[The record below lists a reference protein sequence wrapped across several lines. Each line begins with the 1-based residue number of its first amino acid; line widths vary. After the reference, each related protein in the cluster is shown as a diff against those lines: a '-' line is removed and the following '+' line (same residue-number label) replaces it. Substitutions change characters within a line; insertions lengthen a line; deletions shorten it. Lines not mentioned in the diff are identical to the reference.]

1 MRHQPDGRYKW
12 ILHVGHFSKYTGLTP
27 LKSKTA
33 AEVAESIA
41 RILGVFEASRILQC
55 DNGKE
60 FKGVL
65 LVLLQEYGI
74 RIINGRPQIPSTQSL
89 VE

>member
-41 RILGVFEASRILQC
+41 RILGVFEASRILQVIM
-55 DNGKE
+55 
-60 FKGVL
+60 KGI
-65 LVLLQEYGI
+65 QRGI
-74 RIINGRPQIPSTQSL
+74 TCPSAGVWDLSY
-89 VE
+89 